1 MSSGTGICAVERGE
15 WQTKGAAVVVARRA
29 EVGES
34 YRMNGTD
41 QIAIVRIEL
50 EGIEPLIWRRVG
62 VRTSMSLEAL
72 HSVIQAA
79 MGWLNSH
86 LWEIE
91 VEAQKYGPRVPDEP
105 DWNERM
111 QNAATVTL
119 SSLLASG
126 ATEFG
131 YLYDM
136 GDGWQHRVI
145 IEKQKASE
153 AGVLYP
159 QFLGGERRC
168 PPEDCGGVPGYY
180 EFLKNITSKQKA
192 KRDHARVWYGG
203 PYDADDIDEK
213 KIVPTL
219 TRIANTGRRSP

>member
-1 MSSGTGICAVERGE
+1 
-15 WQTKGAAVVVARRA
+15 
-29 EVGES
+29 
-34 YRMNGTD
+34 MNGTD

-62 VRTSMSLEAL
+62 VPTSMTLSAL

-91 VEAQKYGPRVPDEP
+91 VNGLKYGPRVPD
-105 DWNERM
+105 D
-111 QNAATVTL
+111 
-119 SSLLASG
+119 SSLLARG
-126 ATEFG
+126 IAEFG

-145 IEKQKASE
+145 IEKQKTCE
-153 AGVLYP
+153 TGVRYP

-168 PPEDCGGVPGYY
+168 PPEDCGGIPGYY
-180 EFLKNITSKQKA
+180 EFLKNIASKQKT
-192 KRDHARVWYGG
+192 KREDALRWYGK
-203 PYDADDIDEK
+203 PFDSNDTEEK
-213 KIVPTL
+213 KIVISL
-219 TRIANTGRRSP
+219 MRIATEPRSP

>member
-1 MSSGTGICAVERGE
+1 MGE
-15 WQTKGAAVVVARRA
+15 T
-29 EVGES
+29 

-41 QIAIVRIEL
+41 QIAVVRIEL
-50 EGIEPLIWRRVG
+50 ESIEPLIWRRVG
-62 VRTSMSLEAL
+62 VLTSTTLEGL
-72 HSVIQAA
+72 HDVIQAA

-91 VEAQKYGPRVPDEP
+91 ASGQKYGPLVPGEA

-111 QNAATVTL
+111 ENAATVTL
-119 SSLLASG
+119 SSLLARNE
-126 ATEFG
+126 TEFG

-145 IEKQKASE
+145 VEKQNKSE

-180 EFLKNITSKQKA
+180 EFLRNIASKQKT
-192 KRDHARVWYGG
+192 KRNHARVWYGG
-203 PYDADDIDEK
+203 PYDANDIDEK
-213 KIVPTL
+213 KIVGTL
-219 TRIANTGRRSP
+219 TRIANVGRRSR

>member
-1 MSSGTGICAVERGE
+1 MT
-15 WQTKGAAVVVARRA
+15 
-29 EVGES
+29 
-34 YRMNGTD
+34 
-41 QIAIVRIEL
+41 L
-50 EGIEPLIWRRVG
+50 EG
-62 VRTSMSLEAL
+62 L
-72 HSVIQAA
+72 HGVIQAA

-91 VEAQKYGPRVPDEP
+91 ANVEKCGPFVPDEP
-105 DWNERM
+105 EWNERM

-180 EFLKNITSKQKA
+180 EFLKNIASKQKA
-192 KRDHARVWYGG
+192 NRDHARVWYGG
-203 PYDADDIDEK
+203 PYDANDIDEK
-213 KIVPTL
+213 KIVGTL
-219 TRIANTGRRSP
+219 TRMAHAGRRSP